1 MSITPEGYNPSD
13 SPYLAPHHLAELQAS
28 GIDSEIARRNFIT
41 LEDSA
46 EVDRLLN
53 RNSDQR
59 WRHSTDLVPGWAV
72 HGVDPKTGEL
82 TSLGAQYKPDHPR
95 LGDNGKPRKY
105 ESAAGYPTTPL
116 FLDTGKAE
124 YWLQVLRSVLMFL
137 ILTEG
142 AKKAASLL
150 SMGFAAISIP
160 GVASGQKLGDLKAE
174 LKQYCQVGRTVYLAF
189 DLDLMTNPQVCRAL
203 DQLGRLIAAE
213 GAVVKVILL
222 PGPEKGI
229 DDFAVA
235 RGRAA
240 VLALIEDAV
249 PFEQWRKML
258 REQSSN
264 LLFHPAGTGM
274 TLSTAQL
281 TAKVDELILQ
291 DLPQSELEALVPE
304 LAQKSGRQSRDVWA
318 LLRAKEKEHEQAV
331 QRAEAI
337 AQGLP
342 ALSEVRS
349 QRLTL
354 RDFLWGDQG
363 VLANQLLEVAKAM
376 PTTPEFLLTT
386 LIAVAGSRIGAG
398 TKVVIKASAQYT
410 QPAIYRTMIVAP
422 TGFKKTPTQSVI
434 IEPLKVL
441 ESEEHQKWQEADNR
455 YKQEVAAAARKKPK
469 DTEPPTPPPPRTR
482 RIMEDNTIEARIRIH
497 SENPRGFLIYRDEGA
512 AHFTARNKY
521 RNGLGDDAQIE
532 LSEFNGGSLSKDR
545 AVHSIY
551 VPWTAISRT
560 GSIQGATLQELM
572 KNHDDTT
579 GEWAR
584 WLFCATPAPP
594 SKIDLL
600 SADAELDIGVA
611 ESLRQLYLRLEEMKP
626 ANYLLSH
633 EAKVIFQEYQ
643 HMLIDW
649 QIEENHDGLRN
660 AYPKF
665 ESYLSRL
672 ALWLHLVNAALAG
685 LQPETLISEATMIQA
700 VALTDYFIG
709 QLRLI
714 YTHNSPTSGLTSI
727 LLEMQEYS
735 ERKGIGL
742 VARDFKMGMQL
753 LKKVPTTEIRDYM
766 QTLVESGYG
775 KFEGNEYWANPVD
788 SVDAC

>member
-13 SPYLAPHHLAELQAS
+13 FPSLAPHHLAELQAS
-28 GIDSEIARRNFIT
+28 GIDPEIARLNFIT
-41 LEDSA
+41 LKDPA
-46 EVDRLLN
+46 AVDRLLN

-59 WRHSTDLVPGWAV
+59 WQHSIDLVPGWAV

-82 TSLGAQYKPDHPR
+82 TLLGAQYKPDHPR
-95 LGDNGKPRKY
+95 LGNNGKPRKY
-105 ESAAGYPTTPL
+105 ESASGYPTTPL
-116 FLDTGKAE
+116 FLDTGEAE
-124 YWLQVLRSVLMFL
+124 YWLNVLMSVFIFL
-137 ILTEG
+137 IVTEG
-142 AKKAASLL
+142 PKKAASLL

-160 GVASGQKLGDLKAE
+160 GVASGQKLGELKAE
-174 LKQYCQVGRTVYLAF
+174 LKQYCQVGRIIYLAF

-240 VLALIEDAV
+240 VLALIEAAV

-291 DLPQSELEALVPE
+291 DLPLSELEALVPE
-304 LAQKSGRQSRDVWA
+304 LAQKSGRQPRDVWA
-318 LLRAKEKEHEQAV
+318 LLRAKEKEYEQAA
-331 QRAEAI
+331 QRVEAI

-354 RDFLWGDQG
+354 RNFLWGDQG

-422 TGFKKTPTQSVI
+422 TGFKKTPTQLVI
-434 IEPLKVL
+434 IGPLSVL

-455 YKQEVAAAARKKPK
+455 YKQEVAAAKKKSK
-469 DTEPPTPPPPRTR
+469 DMEPPTPPPLRKR
-482 RIMEDNTIEARIRIH
+482 RVVEDNTIEARVRIH

-512 AHFTARNKY
+512 AHFTSRNMY
-521 RNGLGDDAQIE
+521 RNGRGDDPQIE

-545 AVHSIY
+545 AEQSIY

-560 GSIQGATLQELM
+560 GSIQGATLQGLM
-572 KNHDDTT
+572 KDHDDTT

-649 QIEENHDGLRN
+649 QIEENHDGLQN

-672 ALWLHLVNAALAG
+672 ALWLHVVNAALAG
-685 LQPETLISEATMIQA
+685 LQPETVISEATMVQA

-714 YTHNSPTSGLTSI
+714 YAHNSPTSGLTGI
-727 LLEMQEYS
+727 LLKMQDYS

-742 VARDFKMGMQL
+742 VARNFKMGVRL
-753 LKKVPTTEIRDYM
+753 LKEVPTAEIRNYM
-766 QTLVESGYG
+766 QTLVEGGYG

-788 SVDAC
+788 SDDVC